1 MIYNNNWR
9 SYMDVNDLKNLSAD
23 ELIKLLSIFEEMN
36 ESLDDKDER

>member
-1 MIYNNNWR
+1 
-9 SYMDVNDLKNLSAD
+9 MDVNDLKNLSAD